1 MGPAAK
7 QSWVGAHRA
16 RADLVDDKVV
26 SISRRGERGNDSRNS
41 SGVDVKKDPNAFKIS
56 SVPLI
61 CISCAACSLVSAATD
76 AIYSINPGSNNLIQ
90 WFKILF
96 PDVAAKTSVFAQC
109 AAVSETCGENEYN
122 LVSQCHWPNLLLCPT
137 ASER

>member
-7 QSWVGAHRA
+7 RSWVGARRA
-16 RADLVDDKVV
+16 RADLVNDKVV
-26 SISRRGERGNDSRNS
+26 SISRPGERGNDSRNS
-41 SGVDVKKDPNAFKIS
+41 SGVEVKKDPNAFKIS

-61 CISCAACSLVSAATD
+61 CVSCVACSLVSAATD

-109 AAVSETCGENEYN
+109 AAVSETCGEK
-122 LVSQCHWPNLLLCPT
+122 
-137 ASER
+137 